1 MGPLEMAPQSE
12 PGERS
17 HSVQEQASLLEGE
30 RALSAH
36 SGEWWVGTCLRQV
49 KLSTF
54 ECCSCSGLWTVS
66 MRGRGSPPCDSAVPA
81 AKSTMGVGVSR
92 PWENPGKL

>member
-17 HSVQEQASLLEGE
+17 HGVQEQASLLEGQ

-36 SGEWWVGTCLRQV
+36 SGEWWVGQGGCGHL
-49 KLSTF
+49 
-54 ECCSCSGLWTVS
+54 
-66 MRGRGSPPCDSAVPA
+66 P
-81 AKSTMGVGVSR
+81 
-92 PWENPGKL
+92 